1 MVESRE
7 YAGLTEE
14 QVRAERELLEGV
26 PLLNLGAFLVPP
38 VWGPGHGSWITILW
52 YPLWLFADNMFYS
65 AWKYPSA
72 FTIGFGVLTFVILL
86 VLTLLYARLMQP
98 RALHRAIEEKGK
110 TKEEYLRAERK
121 WAVACAIIGVLFIAG
136 ATYYNV
142 VIRTGL

>member
-1 MVESRE
+1 MAESKE

-26 PLLNLGAFLVPP
+26 PPINIGALLVPP
-38 VWGPGHGSWITILW
+38 LWGPGHGSWLTILW
-52 YPLWLFADNMFYS
+52 YPLWIFADNMFYS

-72 FTIGFGVLTFVILL
+72 FSVAFGLLTFVAL
-86 VLTLLYARLMQP
+86 VAFTLLYARLMQP
-98 RALHRAIEEKGK
+98 RALHRAIEEKGM

-121 WAVACAIIGVLFIAG
+121 WAVACAIVGAVFIVG

-142 VIRTGL
+142 VMRTGL